1 MPSIAPMPTIL
12 YFAALV
18 AKPGRASEELGLP
31 ETLHDARTLLAWLR
45 MRGQKWE
52 HELMDRSVTLT
63 VNKQF
68 AVADTKIDNDAEI
81 AIVSK
86 RPW

>member
-1 MPSIAPMPTIL
+1 MAKIL

-18 AKPGRASEELGLP
+18 DKLGRASETLELP
-31 ETLHDARTLLAWLR
+31 VDVRDVHSLLTWLR
-45 MRGQKWE
+45 SRGGDWE
-52 HELMDRSVTLT
+52 RELAEDVVTVT

-68 AVADTKIDNDAEI
+68 AVPDTNIDNEAEI